1 MEAQWDSRRGAEPP
15 LPNPLPRGEDAR
27 ERAEIPERPRAFR
40 PGGAL
45 LDLAERLSST
55 RLALIWLAVILICA
69 GIYWLV
75 GLLGHPS
82 LVERNQPVRSLAD
95 AIYFSLVTATSVGY
109 GDLLPVGAVRA
120 VAVAEA
126 VAGLLIFGALIAKF
140 VSRRQDELVGEIHR
154 IAREQ
159 RLDRVQTN
167 LHMLVAEF
175 QSLAATPEG
184 TDVSPEQ
191 VVTRLEGGVLLLA
204 GELRTVRSLLSREQ
218 SQIDAPTLKA
228 LLVSLVSSLT
238 ALDASL
244 RRMGSST
251 PDSAVLADALHAV
264 SNLAST
270 FCTECVRR
278 VYSADLAVWVDRVH
292 ETAAKLQRLVQHD
305 GPAVSGSR
313 LSSPTGRPDS

>member
-1 MEAQWDSRRGAEPP
+1 MLATG
-15 LPNPLPRGEDAR
+15 PREQS
-27 ERAEIPERPRAFR
+27 RAFR

-45 LDLAERLSST
+45 LDLVEHLST
-55 RLALIWLAVILICA
+55 IRLALIWLAVILVCA

-82 LVERNQPVRSLAD
+82 LVEHDQPVRSLAD
-95 AIYFSLVTATSVGY
+95 AVYFSLVTATSVGY

-126 VAGLLIFGALIAKF
+126 VAGLLIFGALIAKL

-175 QSLAATPEG
+175 QSLVATPEG
-184 TDVSPEQ
+184 TDVSLEQ
-191 VVTRLEGGVLLLA
+191 MVTRLEGGVLLLA

-218 SQIDAPTLKA
+218 PQIDAPTLKA

-238 ALDASL
+238 ALGASL
-244 RRMGSST
+244 RRMGPGA
-251 PDSAVLADALHAV
+251 PDSAVLADALQTV
-264 SNLAST
+264 SNLATT

-278 VYSADLAVWVDRVH
+278 AYSTDLAVWVDRVH
-292 ETAAKLQRLVQHD
+292 ETAAKFQRLVQH
-305 GPAVSGSR
+305 GGRAVPG
-313 LSSPTGRPDS
+313 TGRGAG